1 MVPPDTPNTIP
12 LVVPTDA
19 TAVLAL
25 LHMPPP
31 VALRKVDIEPAQMPV
46 MPVILAGRLLTVIGF
61 TT

>member
-1 MVPPDTPNTIP
+1 MV
-12 LVVPTDA
+12 A

-25 LHMPPP
+25 LQVPP
-31 VALRKVDIEPAQMPV
+31 VLVLRKVDIEPAQMPV